1 MSYEQ
6 DLVRTVGMGIPC
18 MHMPALP
25 MAMKA
30 VNEFKKYALKF
41 KESNLTIDDMIAD
54 IENQLEKYAGK

>member
-1 MSYEQ
+1 MSYNQ
-6 DLVRTVGMGIPC
+6 DLVKSVGMGIPC

-30 VNEFKKYALKF
+30 VNEFKKYALTF
-41 KESNLTIDDMIAD
+41 QESNLTLSDMIVD

>member
-6 DLVRTVGMGIPC
+6 DLVRSVGMGIPC